1 MSKSNQLT
9 LLRNRSKKVKCDF
22 VHPECTRCQQ
32 AKVECCYDGSSTQV
46 DLFNLTKLNDTV
58 NALQQK
64 VQSIETDMKDVS
76 QNTQYIANE
85 VRARQEENNFQLSL
99 TPKGLR
105 IDTNIMSLH
114 DLYHLLSGAGVSNE
128 RTVLRRKPL
137 WKTKLKTLPL
147 YSNWESSHK
156 LMIEDGGGVIQEHHH
171 QHHHQQQ
178 QQHIPKET
186 MDKMIDIFR
195 GCFLC
200 FPCPDKENSIMARY
214 HQGRLD
220 PLLANA
226 VFAWTARHGAIYHDL
241 FPGRDPNLVGEPFF
255 RSAQELIKERFT
267 KTSTDTMQSLLI
279 MYIYANGIPSE
290 SRTEIES
297 EAYLYLGLA
306 IRMCLD
312 LKMNQESKDP
322 NPYRRELS
330 RRFFWVLYFLE
341 TLDSTHSDRPFSLP
355 HRSAITVQFPTVMDH
370 EQHGEIRYRVEF
382 MIQRFKITRIY
393 RDIIYKTTGENPLLA
408 DVSALDKELKDWRQE
423 LPEYFKYNTGD
434 IQRRQW
440 DTTSFREQACIK
452 LNFEYNFQLCQLHGL
467 FFSKTSPSSSTDE
480 EADRASP
487 IEEISRKTCL
497 NAASQT
503 IELLE
508 CWVQLRQLW
517 CHFSIENLM
526 MTTFIYGNILQQ
538 SPSSET
544 ALARANLKRI
554 SDILLSAPVRHHR
567 YVYSLVNKIKSILQ
581 GKPEREMDMAASS
594 SSSTSSSA
602 AASSTPLGM
611 GVPPE
616 PLLLD
621 VASASSIFDMHKTD
635 HFSQGFS
642 DFVYP
647 QLLDY
652 SYDPNQFAPTHHPP
666 PPPHPPH
673 PPHPPSDSDPKS
685 KQYWDPVML
694 NNPDYRSYPQ
704 PKSKTYYENPDYT
717 YYQN

>member
-1 MSKSNQLT
+1 
-9 LLRNRSKKVKCDF
+9 
-22 VHPECTRCQQ
+22 
-32 AKVECCYDGSSTQV
+32 V

-58 NALQQK
+58 TALQQK

-85 VRARQEENNFQLSL
+85 VRARQDDNFQLSL
-99 TPKGLR
+99 TPRGLR

-114 DLYHLLSGAGVSNE
+114 DLYHLLSGTGVTNE

-156 LMIEDGGGVIQEHHH
+156 LMIEDSSQ
-171 QHHHQQQ
+171 QQQQQQ
-178 QQHIPKET
+178 QQHQHLPKET
-186 MDKMIDIFR
+186 LNKMIDIFR

-255 RSAQELIKERFT
+255 RNAQELIKERFT

-279 MYIYANGIPSE
+279 MYIYANGISSE

-312 LKMNQESKDP
+312 LKMNQESTDA

-355 HRSAITVQFPTVMDH
+355 HRSAITVGYPTVMDH

-382 MIQRFKITRIY
+382 MIERFKITRIY
-393 RDIIYKTTGENPLLA
+393 RDIIYKTTKENPLLA
-408 DVSALDKELKDWRQE
+408 DVSALDKELKDWRE
-423 LPEYFKYNTGD
+423 GLPEYLKYNTGD
-434 IQRRQW
+434 IHRRQW

-467 FFSKTSPSSSTDE
+467 FFSKSPTDC
-480 EADRASP
+480 AGDNPSP
-487 IEEISRKTCL
+487 IEEISRNTCL

-538 SPSSET
+538 PPSTET
-544 ALARANLKRI
+544 ASARTNLKRI

-567 YVYSLVNKIKSILQ
+567 YVYSLVTKIKSILQ
-581 GKPEREMDMAASS
+581 GKPEKEDMAASS
-594 SSSTSSSA
+594 SSSSSS
-602 AASSTPLGM
+602 SSIPQ
-611 GVPPE
+611 VSDPP
-616 PLLLD
+616 LLD

-635 HFSQGFS
+635 HFSQDFS
-642 DFVYP
+642 DFMYP

-652 SYDPNQFAPTHHPP
+652 SYDPNQFATPA
-666 PPPHPPH
+666 
-673 PPHPPSDSDPKS
+673 SEDPKS
-685 KQYWDPVML
+685 KYWDPVML
-694 NNPDYRSYPQ
+694 NNPDYRAYSQ
-704 PKSKTYYENPDYT
+704 QKSKPFYENQDYS